1 MKEALDNYFCV
12 RMRQVIKSGL
22 TRWRSAFQLFGL
34 RSWLVA
40 AIGGIVTL
48 LLIGIPTAIIDNPFF
63 FRQTP
68 VRLQDYIIWVLTG
81 FLTGLFVGTF
91 TLSAKSSASGKAVS
105 GGFLSFLA
113 VGCPICNKLVLLLL
127 GTSGA
132 LTYFAPAQL
141 YIGIASLALLGW
153 ALHLRVQ
160 ATNRSCAATPQQVEA
175 PKTDT
180 KE

>member
-1 MKEALDNYFCV
+1 MESW
-12 RMRQVIKSGL
+12 RS
-22 TRWRSAFQLFGL
+22 RWRSVFQLFGL

-40 AIGGIVTL
+40 ASGGIVTL
-48 LLIGIPTAIIDNPFF
+48 ILIGIPTAIIDNPFF

-81 FLTGLFVGTF
+81 LLTGLFVGTF
-91 TLSAKSSASGKAVS
+91 TLSAKATASGKAVS
-105 GGFLSFLA
+105 GGFLSVLA

-153 ALHLRVQ
+153 ALHLLVQ
-160 ATNRSCAATPQQVEA
+160 AINRSCCAAPQPVEA
-175 PKTDT
+175 PKANT